1 MAVKSLESLYLGQ
14 RIISKEG
21 KMAVLAV
28 DPSSSRTGGSLL
40 GDKTRMQILSNMKE
54 AFIRP
59 SPSGGEL
66 GGVARNTHEAAVLAE
81 AAGFK
86 NILIETV
93 GVGQSEFAV
102 ADMVD
107 IFVLIIP
114 PAAGDELQVLT
125 NQNSSYL
132 SSCYLGYKKRNC

>member
-1 MAVKSLESLYLGQ
+1 MAKEILHSLLTEKTLPHDAYRIGLSGPPGAGKSTFIENMGQ
-14 RIISKEG
+14 RIIAKEG
-21 KMAVLAV
+21 KLAVLAV

-107 IFVLIIP
+107 IF
-114 PAAGDELQVLT
+114 D
-125 NQNSSYL
+125 
-132 SSCYLGYKKRNC
+132 